1 MATGGSGDK
10 GNERTLELHHLDDTE
25 TGVGTFH
32 STRAST
38 IARRRIVLLRNGDVQ
53 GHSTTTTA
61 DAKTATMKTRRDRVG
76 GITETIGIKDA
87 DRTRDLL
94 HDRDH
99 QSHVWT
105 GMKSDENNE
114 TEHAHLKSLPRALDA
129 KRPLILSKIRE
140 ARDALS
146 RQHPT
151 QTLSKPSSAPSHHLP
166 NPLYDPV
173 AAALTKPAR
182 WVSNHASPPH
192 TTQQ

>member
-1 MATGGSGDK
+1 M
-10 GNERTLELHHLDDTE
+10 HHLDDTE
-25 TGVGTFH
+25 TGVGIFH
-32 STRAST
+32 STRGST
-38 IARRRIVLLRNGDVQ
+38 IVRRVIVLLGNGDVQ

-61 DAKTATMKTRRDRVG
+61 DAKIATMKMRRDRVG

-94 HDRDH
+94 HGRDH
-99 QSHVWT
+99 QPHVWT

-114 TEHAHLKSLPRALDA
+114 TEHARLKSLPQALNA
-129 KRPLILSKIRE
+129 KPPLILSKILE
-140 ARDALS
+140 AKDALS

-151 QTLSKPSSAPSHHLP
+151 QTLSKPSSAPFHHLP
-166 NPLYDPV
+166 SLPYDPV
-173 AAALTKPAR
+173 AAALTKPVR